1 MKNITVIIVLLF
13 ALTININAQTEKQPW
28 AAGISIAG
36 AKYSFEAA
44 KVVGGQLAHQTPR
57 FNVSKYIYK
66 GLIADAAIATSIA
79 DHQSYTT
86 FDATL
91 RYDFGTSNDKV
102 VPYILVGGSFISAI
116 RTTPTANFGAG
127 STFWFNQKYGLNFQ
141 LMYKFSESKFESQ
154 KSHLYPSVGL
164 VYSFGYRSLNPRIWN
179 D

>member
-1 MKNITVIIVLLF
+1 MKNITAIIVLLF
-13 ALTININAQTEKQPW
+13 VHTISINAQTEKQPW
-28 AAGISIAG
+28 TAGIGFAG

-44 KVVGGQLAHQTPR
+44 KIVGGQLAHQTPR
-57 FNVSKYIYK
+57 FNVSKYLYK
-66 GLIADAAIATSIA
+66 GLIADAAVATTVGDS
-79 DHQSYTT
+79 QSYTT
-86 FDATL
+86 FDASL
-91 RYDFGTSNDKV
+91 RYDFGTSHDKV